1 MSSTGKLVVSFEI
14 NPPPVCYSPEL
25 QALEERIRVILTP
38 YSEAIDL
45 AEHGNTF
52 ILTSQFG
59 STNFE
64 TLIASLIE
72 ASTGAWLLIY
82 GGLDGDASVMIEA
95 QDGKIVTQRER
106 VPVDTLNDYSDEDS
120 AGKEDDIDRATPECN
135 DIPF

>member
-1 MSSTGKLVVSFEI
+1 MSSTGKLVVSFEAD
-14 NPPPVCYSPEL
+14 PPPVCYSPKL

-38 YSEAIDL
+38 YVEAFDL
-45 AEHGNTF
+45 AELGNTF